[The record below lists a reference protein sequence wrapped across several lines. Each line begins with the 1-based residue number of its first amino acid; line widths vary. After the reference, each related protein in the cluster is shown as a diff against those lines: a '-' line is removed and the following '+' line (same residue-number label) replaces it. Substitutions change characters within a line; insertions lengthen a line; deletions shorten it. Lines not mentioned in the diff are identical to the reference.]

1 MSGVRSLLNR
11 ARKVLGSLHD
21 LPPEGGA
28 FCEMVRQFLRLGR
41 KPEDPWM
48 ANYLTK
54 LEPFLEGSASVTP
67 GVSASTIA
75 DLGEEDPALR
85 YSYATGI
92 FAAGRRKYR
101 ARPSK

>member
-1 MSGVRSLLNR
+1 MLAKINR
-11 ARKVLGSLHD
+11 VVGSRKH
-21 LPPEGGA
+21 LPPA
-28 FCEMVRQFLRLGR
+28 ADVFCEMVQRFLRLGR
-41 KPEDPWM
+41 KPEDPWV

-54 LEPFLEGSASVTP
+54 LEPFLEGTASVTP

-101 ARPSK
+101 ARPFK